1 MLPGRL
7 GYHAPMLRLVATCA
21 LGLEEILAAELAS
34 LGHPDLF
41 REQGAVRFVGRW
53 PDVWRANLR
62 LRTANRVLVEL
73 GRFPGAS
80 GADLAHGAR
89 RLVERD
95 VDLDGVALARLL
107 HPDATLALK
116 ASSTHSQERDVRWIA
131 LKVKDGLVDGQR
143 RRFGRRASVD
153 RNEPDLPLRVFLR
166 DDQAT
171 LLVDTSGVSLDR
183 RGYRALTS
191 EAPLREQLAAAM
203 VLASGWDGRGPVYD
217 PMCGSGTLLIEAGWV
232 ALGWPPGAL
241 RAGWA
246 FERFPG
252 FDPDALR
259 RILREPLPVLN
270 PEVRLY
276 GVDQNPGAI
285 VAARGNLAAAHLAE
299 HAELARGDAFDLEPP
314 PGGPGLLI
322 VNPPHGERL
331 GAEASDWRKLGD
343 LLKKRFAGWRAAI
356 LAGGGDLGKSLGLR
370 PKRRFPIKNGALD
383 AKILIVD
390 LF

>member
-1 MLPGRL
+1 
-7 GYHAPMLRLVATCA
+7 MLRLVATCA
-21 LGLEEILAAELAS
+21 LGLEEILAGELDS
-34 LGHPDLF
+34 LGHTDLL
-41 REQGAVRFVGRW
+41 REPGAVRFLGRW

-73 GRFPGAS
+73 GRFPGGS
-80 GADLAHGAR
+80 GGELAQGAR

-95 VDLDGVALARLL
+95 ADLDGVALARLL
-107 HPDATLALK
+107 HPNATLALK
-116 ASSTHSQERDVRWIA
+116 ASSTHSRERDVRWIA

-153 RNEPDLPLRVFLR
+153 RGEPDLPLRVFLR
-166 DDQAT
+166 DDEAT
-171 LLVDTSGVSLDR
+171 LLVDTSGTSLDR

-191 EAPLREQLAAAM
+191 DAPLREQLAAAL
-203 VLASGWDGRGPVYD
+203 VLASGWDGQGPVYD
-217 PMCGSGTLLIEAGWV
+217 PMCGSGTLLIEAGWY

-241 RAGWA
+241 REGWA

-259 RILREPLPVLN
+259 RILREPLPVPN
-270 PEVRLY
+270 PDVRLY
-276 GVDQNPGAI
+276 GVDQNPGAV
-285 VAARGNLAAAHLAE
+285 VAARGNLAAAHLADRADIE
-299 HAELARGDAFDLEPP
+299 RGDAFALDPP
-314 PGGPGLLI
+314 PGGPGLLV

-331 GAEASDWRKLGD
+331 GAEAGDWKRLGD
-343 LLKKRFAGWRAAI
+343 LLKQRFAGWRAAI